1 MEKSKKIVIIAVFIL
16 VLVVALVMVFSKL
29 NENRNSSKSNLD
41 ISSTQDMKNLIEK
54 MYEGIETFP
63 SVETT
68 EIDVTD
74 LNLVTYVT
82 GLTSSEKIENIVISE
97 PMMTAQAYSLVLV
110 KVKDNNDADDIAKQ
124 MNENIDA
131 RKWICVEAEKV
142 YTTSSGNIV
151 CLVMS
156 SEEMAKPVYD
166 RFKQI
171 AGGIGNEYVRDTNE
185 EFMDEQTVL

>member
-1 MEKSKKIVIIAVFIL
+1 MDKSKKIVIIAVIIL

-97 PMMTAQAYSLVLV
+97 PMMRAQAYSLVLV
-110 KVKDNNDADDIAKQ
+110 KVKNNNDADDIAKQ

-185 EFMDEQTVL
+185 GIIDEQTVL